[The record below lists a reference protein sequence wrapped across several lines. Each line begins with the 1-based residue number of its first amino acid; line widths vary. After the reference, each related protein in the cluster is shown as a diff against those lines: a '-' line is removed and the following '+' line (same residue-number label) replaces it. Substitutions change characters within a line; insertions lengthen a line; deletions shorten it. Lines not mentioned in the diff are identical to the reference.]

1 MKIGLALSGGGARG
15 FAHIGVL
22 KALEEMNVK
31 VDRIAG
37 TSAGSIVGAL
47 YAHGYKPQEILTILS
62 GMGIL
67 NSVRPAWSWT
77 GFLSLDG
84 FKDVLKKYLH
94 ENSFE
99 SLKLP
104 LTIAATEIR
113 LGKVVYFSE
122 GELITPIIASSS
134 IPAVF
139 NPVSYQG
146 NVYIDGGIMDNL
158 PARPLIGTCD
168 FIIGVHTNPVSQKF
182 DIKNAK
188 EVTMRSLLMA
198 INVNSTVSKANCN
211 VVIEPPAL
219 GAYSPLDVSKAKEIF
234 DIGYQFTKDNFT
246 MHDFQLPDYDR
257 TQPA

>member
-1 MKIGLALSGGGARG
+1 MKTGIALSGGGARG
-15 FAHIGVL
+15 FAHLGVL
-22 KALEEMNVK
+22 KALEEMHVK
-31 VDRIAG
+31 VDSLAG
-37 TSAGSIVGAL
+37 TSAGSIVGAF
-47 YAHGYKPQEILTILS
+47 YAHGYKPEEILNIIS
-62 GMGIL
+62 GTGIL
-67 NSVRPAWSWT
+67 QSVRPAWSWT

-84 FKDVLKKYLH
+84 FRDVLKKYLP

-113 LGKVVYFSE
+113 LGKIVYFSK

-139 NPVSYQG
+139 NPVSFEG

-158 PARPLIGTCD
+158 PVRPLIGKCD
-168 FIIGVHTNPVSQKF
+168 FIIGVHTNPVGQKF

-198 INVNSTVSKANCN
+198 INVNSTASKANCN

-234 DIGYQFTKDNFT
+234 DIGYQYTKANFT
-246 MHDFQLPDYDR
+246 AKDFQLE
-257 TQPA
+257 

>member
-1 MKIGLALSGGGARG
+1 MKIGIALSGGGARG
-15 FAHIGVL
+15 FAHLGVL
-22 KALEEMNVK
+22 KALEEMNIK
-31 VDRIAG
+31 VASVTG
-37 TSAGSIVGAL
+37 TSAGSIVGAF
-47 YAHGYKPQEILTILS
+47 YAYGYEPEEILGIIS
-62 GMGIL
+62 GTGIL
-67 NSVRPAWSWT
+67 KSVRPAWSWT

-84 FKDVLKKYLH
+84 FREVLKKYLP

-113 LGKVVYFSE
+113 LGKIVYFSK

-139 NPVSYQG
+139 NPVTFEG

-158 PARPLIGTCD
+158 PVRPLIGKCD

-198 INVNSTVSKANCN
+198 INVNSTASKSHCN
-211 VVIEPPAL
+211 AVIEPPEL

-234 DIGYQFTKDNFT
+234 DIGYQYTKNNFT
-246 MHDFQLPDYDR
+246 AKDFQLL
-257 TQPA
+257 

>member
-22 KALEEMNVK
+22 KALEEMGVK

-37 TSAGSIVGAL
+37 TSAGSIVGAF
-47 YAHGYKPQEILTILS
+47 YAHGYKPDEMLSIIS

-67 NSVRPAWSWT
+67 KSVRPAWSWT

-84 FKDVLKKYLH
+84 FKEVLKKYLP

-99 SLKLP
+99 ALKLP

-139 NPVSYQG
+139 NPVTYQG

-158 PARPLIGTCD
+158 PVRPLIGTCD
-168 FIIGVHTNPVSQKF
+168 FIVGVHTNPVGQKF
-182 DIKNAK
+182 DLKNAK

-198 INVNSTVSKANCN
+198 INVNSTASKANCN

-219 GAYSPLDVSKAKEIF
+219 GAYSPLDISKAKEIF
-234 DIGYQFTKDNFT
+234 DIGYHYTKDNFT
-246 MHDFQLPDYDR
+246 ANDFQLTDYDR